1 LLSRD
6 VKILSNNEEK
16 EKLKLNWKDYLA
28 IIIAALQTTLLP
40 FILLLIAMLIIM
52 LIFIKL

>member
-1 LLSRD
+1 
-6 VKILSNNEEK
+6 LSNNEEK